1 MFGLNLEMLYKKIN
15 SPTGYKFLMLTII
28 VNLIDRIISTGFIS
42 YLELDYYKNEKVF
55 SFIPAPLFL
64 TAVIIIVF
72 IIIDIGLFKILDM
85 IVNK

>member
-1 MFGLNLEMLYKKIN
+1 MFGLDLEMVYKKIN
-15 SPTGYKFLMLTII
+15 SKTGYKFLILTIVI
-28 VNLIDRIISTGFIS
+28 NLIDRIVATGFIN

-64 TAVIIIVF
+64 TFCVIITF